1 MSIHQNHSSN
11 YTNSNMQYSNC
22 KLTIPFTT
30 STSNELVNI
39 NVCTSMCTWS
49 TSTKHLE
56 SRTMPW
62 FWSMFLATSTRATK
76 PIDQLQITQSACI
89 HFNTHQKQRIHRK
102 KHKTFGPHEGPDCL
116 RLYTRQHEVVLVDGN
131 FSDLQIG
138 VRGRLRVRVLSSEHA
153 HFENF
158 CPPNLKRVLS
168 KENSYS

>member
-30 STSNELVNI
+30 STSNKLVNI

-62 FWSMFLATSTRATK
+62 FWWMFLATSTRTTK

-89 HFNTHQKQRIHRK
+89 HFNAHQKQRIHRK
-102 KHKTFGPHEGPDCL
+102 KHKTYGPHEGPDCR

-131 FSDLQIG
+131 FSIYQNHPSRSRETKVDYP
-138 VRGRLRVRVLSSEHA
+138 RVNLFKNRSQPLWTKVVL
-153 HFENF
+153 
-158 CPPNLKRVLS
+158 VDGI
-168 KENSYS
+168 